1 MACLLAAFASLS
13 FLRSSASM
21 LRLVTGSTDS
31 SVLHSG
37 QRLAKPGLSGFN
49 SNSSEQMAQTLI
61 GKGIISMI
69 KPTSWDVYR
78 FARPPNGR
86 QKIFH
91 RDQRE
96 RQPKGYTSHEV
107 TALRAAGH
115 LFDLS
120 EDMEIGPWRRRLFQK
135 RLTKLYVSINLR

>member
-21 LRLVTGSTDS
+21 WRLVTGSVDS

-37 QRLAKPGLSGFN
+37 QRLAKPGLSGFS

-69 KPTSWDVYR
+69 KPTSWGVYR
-78 FARPPNGR
+78 LRPGPPAGR
-86 QKIFH
+86 
-91 RDQRE
+91 
-96 RQPKGYTSHEV
+96 
-107 TALRAAGH
+107 LRS
-115 LFDLS
+115 LFCGLS
-120 EDMEIGPWRRRLFQK
+120 CG
-135 RLTKLYVSINLR
+135 

>member
-21 LRLVTGSTDS
+21 RCLETGSVNS
-31 SVLHSG
+31 SALHSG

-69 KPTSWDVYR
+69 KPTSWGVYGFALSLPMVGGRYLLATNGSANQGVYLSRSDRTARSGPGRKAISLTILRMADV
-78 FARPPNGR
+78 
-86 QKIFH
+86 
-91 RDQRE
+91 
-96 RQPKGYTSHEV
+96 
-107 TALRAAGH
+107 
-115 LFDLS
+115 
-120 EDMEIGPWRRRLFQK
+120 
-135 RLTKLYVSINLR
+135 

>member
-21 LRLVTGSTDS
+21 WRLVTGSTDS

-69 KPTSWDVYR
+69 KPTSWGCIPL
-78 FARPPNGR
+78 RPGLPMVGG
-86 QKIFH
+86 IFH
-91 RDQRE
+91 SGQRE
-96 RQPKGYTSHEV
+96 RQPKGYTRHEV
-107 TALRAAGH
+107 TALRAAGPAGRPS
-115 LFDLS
+115 L
-120 EDMEIGPWRRRLFQK
+120 
-135 RLTKLYVSINLR
+135 

>member
-21 LRLVTGSTDS
+21 CCLVTGSVNS
-31 SVLHSG
+31 SALHSG

-69 KPTSWDVYR
+69 KPTSWGVYR
-78 FARPPNGR
+78 LRPEPPDGR
-86 QKIFH
+86 RKISPH
-91 RDQRE
+91 DQRE
-96 RQPKGYTSHEV
+96 RKPKGYSCHEV
-107 TALRAAGH
+107 IAPRAAGPAGRPS
-115 LFDLS
+115 L
-120 EDMEIGPWRRRLFQK
+120 
-135 RLTKLYVSINLR
+135 

>member
-21 LRLVTGSTDS
+21 WRLVTGSIDS
-31 SVLHSG
+31 SALHSG

-69 KPTSWDVYR
+69 KPTSRGVYR
-78 FARPPNGR
+78 LRPGPPPDGR
-86 QKIFH
+86 QKISP

-96 RQPKGYTSHEV
+96 RQPKGYTCHEV
-107 TALRAAGH
+107 TAPRAAGRAGRPS
-115 LFDLS
+115 L
-120 EDMEIGPWRRRLFQK
+120 
-135 RLTKLYVSINLR
+135 